1 MIRRVRD
8 FVSMGGKVGMSVV
21 RDKLGFPD
29 PEPDEELLH
38 APASAARE
46 AQGKVDPP
54 DDISATPEAP
64 GKREAH
70 AASLL
75 NNAVKMPPRDWIDD
89 MADEALET
97 DDGWRPLAEPMTRPV
112 LDLAERC
119 SSFEEFEDGLADLV
133 PAQDTRAMALAL
145 GRALFVA
152 RAAAET
158 RDQDA

>member
-1 MIRRVRD
+1 
-8 FVSMGGKVGMSVV
+8 
-21 RDKLGFPD
+21 
-29 PEPDEELLH
+29 
-38 APASAARE
+38 
-46 AQGKVDPP
+46 
-54 DDISATPEAP
+54 
-64 GKREAH
+64 
-70 AASLL
+70 
-75 NNAVKMPPRDWIDD
+75 MPPRDWIDD

-119 SSFEEFEDGLADLV
+119 SSFEEFEDGLAELI
-133 PAQDTRAMALAL
+133 PAAQDVRRPRSGSAAIAAPIASDGERRTGRAAEPNVMDTRNMALAL